1 MTRTHTGALLLS
13 LALLHPPLAAAK
25 VLDSSPAGFT
35 VENSVIVPV
44 DAKAAWKALVHD
56 VDRWWPKDH
65 SWFGKDGRFS
75 IDARAGGCF
84 CEKAGARQAQH
95 MTLSF
100 VDPGTTLRMTG
111 GLGPLQGLGLDGVM
125 DWTFA
130 PAEGGTRITL
140 RYVAGGYTTTD
151 LVKFAAVVDHV
162 QGLQLGGLAD
172 FLSKGKSGK

>member
-1 MTRTHTGALLLS
+1 
-13 LALLHPPLAAAK
+13 
-25 VLDSSPAGFT
+25 
-35 VENSVIVPV
+35 
-44 DAKAAWKALVHD
+44 
-56 VDRWWPKDH
+56 
-65 SWFGKDGRFS
+65 
-75 IDARAGGCF
+75 
-84 CEKAGARQAQH
+84 
-95 MTLSF
+95 
-100 VDPGTTLRMTG
+100 MTG